1 MESSPVF
8 HLTTLTVHLQQVRGA
23 CVSTGLVGG
32 DTRIRPVVVYHHWS
46 EVQRVV
52 FSIVG
57 HQSFICVS
65 AHVTV
70 YAIFYPVDRVVRPG
84 DLAGEGEVLMVY
96 GH

>member
-8 HLTTLTVHLQQVRGA
+8 HPTTLTVHLQQVWGA

-32 DTRIRPVVVYHHWS
+32 NTRIYPVVVYHHWS

-57 HQSFICVS
+57 HQSFIC
-65 AHVTV
+65 AHVEV
-70 YAIFYPVDRVVRPG
+70 YAIFYPVDRIVRPG

>member
-8 HLTTLTVHLQQVRGA
+8 HSTTLTVYPQQVRVA

-32 DTRIRPVVVYHHWS
+32 DTRIHPVIVYHHWS

-65 AHVTV
+65 THVEV
-70 YAIFYPVDRVVRPG
+70 YAIFYPVDRIVRPG
-84 DLAGEGEVLMVY
+84 DLAGEGEVLMAY